1 MSFSS
6 FGLAPQILKAIEALG
21 FSSPTPIQVKS
32 IPKIILGKDVLG
44 IAQTG
49 TGKTGAF
56 LIPIVH
62 KLNPFANNSTS
73 PAKHP
78 LRSIILAPTRELADQ
93 IFENAQSF
101 TRETCL
107 RVGVVFG
114 GTNFDKQIDVLN
126 RGVEILIATPG
137 RLIDHIEQKN
147 LYLDQV
153 SILVLDEADR
163 MLDMGFLPDLKKIIQ
178 VLPAV
183 RQSLFF
189 SATFSKEIR
198 SFSKTILSS
207 NYDLIQVSNSNST
220 ANTVDQKIF
229 KIMDNENK
237 RERLLKIL
245 KKFPDFQILV
255 FVNTKV
261 EASKLAQFLIKK
273 NILADSIHGNKS
285 QLDRLSVLEKFKQKK
300 IRVMVATDVA
310 ARGLD
315 IEQLPVVVNFD
326 IPFIAEDYIHRIG
339 RTGRAGSL
347 GVAISLMTDEDKEK
361 ILEIEKLTKN
371 KIKIENLVLEENKK
385 IDKQKKDSK
394 NNLTAVT
401 EKNSSFGKTIKTK
414 KNKVLPILLTKF
426 QK

>member
-6 FGLAPQILKAIEALG
+6 FGLATQILKAIAAQG

-178 VLPAV
+178 E
-183 RQSLFF
+183 S
-189 SATFSKEIR
+189 I
-198 SFSKTILSS
+198 TI
-207 NYDLIQVSNSNST
+207 IH
-220 ANTVDQKIF
+220 
-229 KIMDNENK
+229 K
-237 RERLLKIL
+237 R
-245 KKFPDFQILV
+245 
-255 FVNTKV
+255 
-261 EASKLAQFLIKK
+261 A
-273 NILADSIHGNKS
+273 
-285 QLDRLSVLEKFKQKK
+285 KQK
-300 IRVMVATDVA
+300 
-310 ARGLD
+310 L
-315 IEQLPVVVNFD
+315 
-326 IPFIAEDYIHRIG
+326 
-339 RTGRAGSL
+339 
-347 GVAISLMTDEDKEK
+347 
-361 ILEIEKLTKN
+361 
-371 KIKIENLVLEENKK
+371 
-385 IDKQKKDSK
+385 
-394 NNLTAVT
+394 
-401 EKNSSFGKTIKTK
+401 
-414 KNKVLPILLTKF
+414 
-426 QK
+426 